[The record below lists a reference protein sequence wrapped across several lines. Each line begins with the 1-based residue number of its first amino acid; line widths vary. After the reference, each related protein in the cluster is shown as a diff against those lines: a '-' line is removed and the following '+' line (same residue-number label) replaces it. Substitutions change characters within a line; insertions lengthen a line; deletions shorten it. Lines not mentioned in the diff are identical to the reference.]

1 MVISIENFIFE
12 EINFLKKINIAIDG
26 YSSCGKSTLAKQLAA
41 HFGYVYIDS
50 GAMYR
55 AIALYAIQKG
65 FIKDNFLLRDDLVKS
80 LNDIKI
86 EFHFNPIS
94 GKSETMLNGANVEK
108 QIRGMEVSNH
118 VSVVSLVKEVRR
130 KLISLQQQLG
140 DHKGVIMDGRDIG
153 TAVFPNAELKIFM
166 TADNDT
172 RVKRRFDE
180 LRSKGQFV
188 SWDEVAENIASRDH
202 SDTTREE
209 NPLIQAS
216 DARIVDNTDLTPDE
230 QFQLV
235 KGWIEET
242 TQVPTKNT

>member
-94 GKSETMLNGANVEK
+94 GKSETMLNGVNVEK

-180 LRSKGQFV
+180 LKSKGQFV

>member
-1 MVISIENFIFE
+1 M
-12 EINFLKKINIAIDG
+12 KKINIAIDG
-26 YSSCGKSTLAKQLAA
+26 YSSCGKSTLAKQLAS

-55 AIALYAIQKG
+55 AITLYAIRKG
-65 FIKDNFLLRDDLVKS
+65 FIKDNFLMRDDLIKS
-80 LNDIKI
+80 LHDIKI
-86 EFHFNPIS
+86 DFHFNGS
-94 GKSETMLNGANVEK
+94 TSKSETILNGENVEK
-108 QIRGMEVSNH
+108 EIRGMEVSNH
-118 VSVVSLVKEVRR
+118 VSKVSLVKEVRR

-180 LRSKGQFV
+180 LKSKGQFV
-188 SWDEVAENIASRDH
+188 SLDDVQENIAARDH

-209 NPLIQAS
+209 NPLIKAT
-216 DARIVDNTDLTPDE
+216 DARVVDNTDMTPDE
-230 QFQLV
+230 QFELV

-242 TQVPTKNT
+242 VQMPAKNN

>member
-1 MVISIENFIFE
+1 MVISNENFIFE

-65 FIKDNFLLRDDLVKS
+65 FIKDNFLLRDDLIKS
-80 LNDIKI
+80 LHDIKI
-86 EFHFNPIS
+86 EFHFNPTS
-94 GKSETMLNGANVEK
+94 GKSETMLNGVNVEK

-140 DHKGVIMDGRDIG
+140 DYKGVIMDGRDIG

-180 LRSKGQFV
+180 LKSKGQFV

-216 DARIVDNTDLTPDE
+216 DARIVDNTDLTPEE

-242 TQVPTKNT
+242 TQIPAKNT

>member
-1 MVISIENFIFE
+1 LKKIPR
-12 EINFLKKINIAIDG
+12 LKKINIAIDG
-26 YSSCGKSTLAKQLAA
+26 YSSCGKSTLAKQLAS

-55 AIALYAIQKG
+55 AITLYAIQHG
-65 FIKDNFLLRDDLVKS
+65 FIKDNFLMRDDLIKS
-80 LNDIKI
+80 LHDIDI
-86 EFHFNPIS
+86 QFHFNS
-94 GKSETMLNGANVEK
+94 ATGRSETILNTKNVEK
-108 QIRGMEVSNH
+108 EIRGMEVSSH

-140 DHKGVIMDGRDIG
+140 DHKGVVMDGRDIG
-153 TAVFPNAELKIFM
+153 TAVFPDAELKIFM

-180 LRSKGQFV
+180 LRAKGV
-188 SWDEVAENIASRDH
+188 SVSLDEVQENIASRDH

-209 NPLIQAS
+209 NPLIKAI
-216 DARIVDNTDLTPDE
+216 DAKIVDNTDLTPEE

-235 KGWIEET
+235 KAWIEET
-242 TQVPTKNT
+242 IQVPARNI